1 MSQSQKHKKFA
12 ISAAIIGAVAATLV
26 ALYFAPLQTELTTIP
41 PTQEEKERNDAL
53 GVAQRFIVTSP
64 TFAFDGDINTLDT
77 EYVGATKSLPPQ
89 YMIRIAFD
97 SAHGGFGNREGQI
110 LTQVITPHKMDITVS
125 EGTVI
130 SAVTDEVWDE
140 LNNQYVLKKPQPK
153 LQSDDE
159 PVVPFEGTVTD
170 YSSLVAA
177 IKSRGILVEY
187 VDELAAETSSF
198 SVPTKVISVGG
209 ADVQVFEF
217 QSESDANAAS
227 LTVSDDGTEIGTS
240 IIHWIGPPHFYTQGK
255 LIVLYVGENSEI
267 TSLLEDLLGP
277 QFAGF

>member
-1 MSQSQKHKKFA
+1 MSQHLKHKKFA
-12 ISAAIIGAVAATLV
+12 ITAAIIGAVAATLV

-77 EYVGATKSLPPQ
+77 EYVGTTKSIPPQ

-97 SAHGGFGNREGQI
+97 STHGGFGNREGQI
-110 LTQVITPHKMDITVS
+110 LTQVITPHKMDIIVS
-125 EGTVI
+125 EGIVI

-140 LNNQYVLKKPQPK
+140 LNNQYVLKKPQSK
-153 LQSDDE
+153 LQSHDE
-159 PVVPFEGTVTD
+159 PIVPFEGMVTD

-177 IKSRGILVEY
+177 IKSRGILVET
-187 VDELAAETSSF
+187 VDEIAAESSSF

-217 QSESDANAAS
+217 QNESDAKAAN
-227 LTVSDDGTEIGTS
+227 LTVSEDGTEIGTS
-240 IIHWIGPPHFYTQGK
+240 IIRWIGPPHFYAQGK
-255 LIVLYVGENSEI
+255 LIVLYVGENPEVSN
-267 TSLLEDLLGP
+267 LLEDLLGP